1 MIKNLILPTDIVY
14 GEGSIEIIP
23 DKLKQFDKIAIVTGS
38 GRVELTT
45 HFKGMINGLK
55 NNGIIYKIFRGIP
68 PEPSALDIDNLVS
81 SMNDYNPEALVS
93 IGGGSV
99 IDAGK
104 AAAALLT
111 NERGVEGY
119 LESVGQGL
127 RVNNKPLYFVA
138 VPTVAGSGAECTKNC
153 VITDRK
159 KKYKRSFR
167 DDRLIADL
175 VVLDPQLMRT
185 VPIDVV
191 IRSGMDAFS
200 QLIEVFTS
208 VKSDQIIKNL
218 VSPYISQCI
227 NALYKLFSDKDD
239 LDASGTLLSC
249 AAISGIGLTNGGLGA
264 IHGLASGIG
273 SISNLP
279 HGLICAILL
288 PHIIKIN
295 SMSKPELYAPLS
307 EILNIEEKYLNE
319 RFTEINE
326 YFRIPTDFTQFDI
339 DKSEAS
345 EIVRLSM
352 GGSMNGNPVNLSKEF
367 LVEFVEGLLC

>member
-1 MIKNLILPTDIVY
+1 M
-14 GEGSIEIIP
+14 
-23 DKLKQFDKIAIVTGS
+23 
-38 GRVELTT
+38 
-45 HFKGMINGLK
+45 
-55 NNGIIYKIFRGIP
+55 
-68 PEPSALDIDNLVS
+68 
-81 SMNDYNPEALVS
+81 
-93 IGGGSV
+93 
-99 IDAGK
+99 
-104 AAAALLT
+104 
-111 NERGVEGY
+111 
-119 LESVGQGL
+119 
-127 RVNNKPLYFVA
+127 NNKPLYFVA